1 MSSPTA
7 TLDPRP
13 VAALDAYPVM
23 RYPTR
28 AYQPDRASTPPARSP
43 DQPSQTAKAP
53 QNGAFAAC
61 RLDKPHHIS
70 AGDLHGAR
78 LSDHGDLDLAGVLQ
92 GVLDLAG
99 DLVAQQRGGVVVDL
113 LRLDHHPD
121 LAAGLHGVAT

>member
-53 QNGAFAAC
+53 QNGAFAAR

-70 AGDLHGAR
+70 AGTPCEGCRPTPAP
-78 LSDHGDLDLAGVLQ
+78 
-92 GVLDLAG
+92 
-99 DLVAQQRGGVVVDL
+99 GGVVPASAPSSAAARHL
-113 LRLDHHPD
+113 LPARLRRRV
-121 LAAGLHGVAT
+121 AAERQTEM

>member
-1 MSSPTA
+1 MSSPAARLAPSTVA
-7 TLDPRP
+7 TLH
-13 VAALDAYPVM
+13 AYPVM

-70 AGDLHGAR
+70 AVALGQQPHGGGPVG
-78 LSDHGDLDLAGVLQ
+78 HPQLAQDG
-92 GVLDLAG
+92 GH
-99 DLVAQQRGGVVVDL
+99 VAAD
-113 LRLDHHPD
+113 
-121 LAAGLHGVAT
+121 